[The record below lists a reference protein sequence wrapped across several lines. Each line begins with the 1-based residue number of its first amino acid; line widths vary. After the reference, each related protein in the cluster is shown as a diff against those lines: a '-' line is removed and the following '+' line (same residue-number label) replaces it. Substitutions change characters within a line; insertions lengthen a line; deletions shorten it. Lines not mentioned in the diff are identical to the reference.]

1 MLRRGADLFLN
12 EVAIYHSFVLRPLHR
27 DACLSQYHYL
37 FCSAPA
43 ACPQSKALS
52 KTGQS

>member
-12 EVAIYHSFVLRPLHR
+12 EVAIYYSVVLRPLHR
-27 DACLSQYHYL
+27 DACLSECHYL
-37 FCSAPA
+37 FCPPPA
-43 ACPQSKALS
+43 AGPQSRALS

>member
-1 MLRRGADLFLN
+1 MLRRGSNLFLN
-12 EVAIYHSFVLRPLHR
+12 EVVIYYYFVLRPLHR
-27 DACLSQYHYL
+27 DACLSECHYL
-37 FCSAPA
+37 FCPPPA